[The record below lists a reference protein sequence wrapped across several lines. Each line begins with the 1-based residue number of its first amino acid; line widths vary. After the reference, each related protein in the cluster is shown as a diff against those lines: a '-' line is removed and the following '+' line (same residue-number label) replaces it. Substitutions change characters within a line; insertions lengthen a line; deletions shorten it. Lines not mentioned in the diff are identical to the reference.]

1 MRSRLYHIAPAV
13 RWVPTN
19 QASPRLPDWLVNISD
34 NFELDHLNGLEKVL
48 DAATADLS
56 QPMAVPGAVVYIAD
70 KTG

>member
-1 MRSRLYHIAPAV
+1 MSMQETV
-13 RWVPTN
+13 
-19 QASPRLPDWLVNISD
+19 
-34 NFELDHLNGLEKVL
+34 EKVL